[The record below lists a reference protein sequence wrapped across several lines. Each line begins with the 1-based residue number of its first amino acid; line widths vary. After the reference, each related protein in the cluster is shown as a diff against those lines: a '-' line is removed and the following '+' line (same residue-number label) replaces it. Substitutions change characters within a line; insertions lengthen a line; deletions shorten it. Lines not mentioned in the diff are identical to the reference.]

1 MNVIHIPLVTSRI
14 INGLL
19 LVFILI
25 INFFYAFCIIF
36 PPKPGQRKQPLTILL
51 TNLIL
56 CTVCYCAFFSMLELF
71 SQHLHFIPI
80 FRFILFYTVDYSMV
94 SYVWLNFY
102 YYIQIVPA
110 QSALFHWVKR
120 NIKSTIYVL
129 LGIDILITIM
139 SRIKLF
145 TSILV
150 EISGFPSN
158 ATAGVFAMKPPDQFS
173 FFVIMMHGA
182 VMLCVSV
189 VSSLSTVCYLHKHMK
204 NMGKMGTSISATRLR
219 GQMRVTI
226 TGIFQGVLFFFYVSY
241 LLCSGFTVMFSKF
254 TLSIRITFTI
264 NTFFLSGT
272 TVTLGIGQN
281 VFRQRIVDMY
291 KALKR
296 VSIFQKSE

>member
-1 MNVIHIPLVTSRI
+1 MPLVTSRI

-56 CTVCYCAFFSMLELF
+56 CTVCYCASFSIMELF
-71 SQHLHFIPI
+71 SQHSRFISI
-80 FRFILFYTVDYSMV
+80 FRYILFYTVDYSMV

-145 TSILV
+145 ALSVII
-150 EISGFPSN
+150 ESSGFPFN
-158 ATAGVFAMKPPDQFS
+158 ATAGMPDIKLSDQFS
-173 FFVIMMHGA
+173 FYMTMMHYA
-182 VMLCVSV
+182 VMLCVSM

-241 LLCSGFTVMFSKF
+241 LLCSGFTTMFSIF
-254 TLSIRITFTI
+254 TLGARITLTI
-264 NTFFLSGT
+264 NTFVMSVT

-281 VFRQRIVDMY
+281 VFRQR
-291 KALKR
+291 
-296 VSIFQKSE
+296 